1 MLITLIDSDDFCLE
15 LIIEEAD
22 CLTSDNTAT
31 EGCSTVF
38 SDESEGAS
46 TVSNVSR
53 SRLISKYSN
62 AYKKTGLESTPKLS
76 TRRQFSRYMEM
87 VEEQNVP
94 LEGLH
99 FWQKYCN
106 QLPTLYMLACRVLS
120 VPASSAPVE
129 RIFSK
134 GGILLRPH
142 RARLASETL
151 SMLLFLNC
159 NENLCFK

>member
-62 AYKKTGLESTPKLS
+62 AYKKTGLESTLKIS

-87 VEEQNVP
+87 VGRTECSI
-94 LEGLH
+94 G
-99 FWQKYCN
+99 
-106 QLPTLYMLACRVLS
+106 
-120 VPASSAPVE
+120 
-129 RIFSK
+129 
-134 GGILLRPH
+134 
-142 RARLASETL
+142 RLAFLAKVLQSTSYFVHACL
-151 SMLLFLNC
+151 PRFVCDRLLC
-159 NENLCFK
+159 SCGENIQ